1 MKIDEN
7 VFFREATLRICGSID
22 IENALSDCFDYLKT
36 FIPADSIYLHFINL
50 EKKQGTVF
58 GIADS
63 AGGRR
68 LDIKFD
74 HPSPIWKYIKDGDD
88 LPDEMIIN
96 SAKEN
101 PVGKLMLDII
111 GLKSNYSIMM
121 MRQEMDREEV
131 GVLNFGAKGRDR
143 FTEEDLHL
151 IRLLRTPFAIA
162 LSNSRRYHELL
173 ELKNLLA
180 DDNRYLQN
188 ELLLQKSQEIVG
200 ADFGLSRVMQ
210 LVHQVAPLSSPVL
223 LTGET
228 GVGKEVIA
236 NAIHNF
242 STRKNGPFI
251 KVNCG
256 AIPETLIDSELFG
269 HVKGAFTGAIE
280 KRRGRFERAH
290 KGTIF
295 LDEIGE
301 LPAAAQ
307 LRLLRVL
314 QEMEFEPVGSSKSVK
329 VDIRVIAATNR
340 NLGVLIKDG
349 HFRQDLFFRL
359 NVFPI
364 HIPPLRERK
373 CDIPALVQ
381 HLILKKYRKMGFQN
395 YPALANG
402 ALKSL
407 NTYDW
412 PGNVREL
419 ENAVEKAMII
429 GSGQP
434 LRFDDI
440 SGNKSQIF
448 GITPD
453 LSDKI
458 DFLLDDVTSHHIK
471 RVLDL
476 TKGKVSGS
484 GGAAELLGLNPATL
498 RHKMR
503 KLGIAFGRGVY

>member
-1 MKIDEN
+1 M
-7 VFFREATLRICGSID
+7 
-22 IENALSDCFDYLKT
+22 
-36 FIPADSIYLHFINL
+36 ADS
-50 EKKQGTVF
+50 T
-58 GIADS
+58 
-63 AGGRR
+63 GGRR

-96 SAKEN
+96 SAREH

-143 FTEEDLHL
+143 YTEEDLHL

-188 ELLLQKSQEIVG
+188 ELLLQKSHEIVG

-242 STRKNGPFI
+242 STRKDGPFI

-269 HVKGAFTGAIE
+269 HEKGAFTGAIE

-314 QEMEFEPVGSSKSVK
+314 QEMEFEPVGASKSVK

-340 NLGVLIKDG
+340 NLGVLIKEG
-349 HFRQDLFFRL
+349 HFRQDLYFRL

-407 NTYDW
+407 NAYDW

-440 SGNKSQIF
+440 STSKSLMV
-448 GITPD
+448 GIPPD
-453 LSDKI
+453 LSNGEDL
-458 DFLLDDVTSHHIK
+458 LLDDVTSHHIK

-476 TKGKVSGS
+476 TKGKVSGP